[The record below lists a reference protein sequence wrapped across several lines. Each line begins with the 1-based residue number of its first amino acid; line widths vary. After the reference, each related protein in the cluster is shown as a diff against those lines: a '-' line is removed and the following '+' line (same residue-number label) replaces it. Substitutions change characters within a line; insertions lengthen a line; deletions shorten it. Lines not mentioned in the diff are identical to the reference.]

1 MEINLY
7 LCYAIV
13 GFCFVILPTILLF
26 CVKERRKMNI
36 CAIVLFCVYAM
47 VLCLGVFGRVEFTK
61 STVRLGLDFSGQW
74 CSKSINWNF
83 AHLSAFDVVINLFM
97 LVPVG
102 FFVTY
107 FLVKKWKIWQLLIF
121 LLLPIPRSVQ
131 LSGIVFNSIS
141 VFIGGISSVGII
153 SIATTKQSTPYKWK
167 K

>member
-1 MEINLY
+1 
-7 LCYAIV
+7 
-13 GFCFVILPTILLF
+13 
-26 CVKERRKMNI
+26 MNI

-61 STVRLGLDFSGQW
+61 STVKLGLDFSGQW

-121 LLLPIPRSVQ
+121 LLFIGFAFGLFIETMQFILPIQRSVQ
-131 LSGIVFNSIS
+131 LSDIVFNSIS
-141 VFIGGISSVGII
+141 VFIGGITSVGII